1 MVRLLRAA
9 APALHRRKGG
19 RMPRQQQPDAIRLEY
34 YKAIRARAV
43 EPSVRALA
51 GVRDEILR
59 LLADERAERGDA
71 RMEADGRSLGA
82 RAPEAAQER
91 EGATWGRRADAGGR
105 KDRARELIEKAAAR
119 ATQTVSERELAEVA
133 RQFGMR
139 TSDFQRVQLDRQVR
153 QAVGVPLSSVEKPT
167 VDRIPGFVRENVDLI
182 KTVPKRYFESV
193 KDVTSQAFE
202 KGWTVDKLSEE
213 ISSRGDVAESDA
225 RRIARDQIGKL
236 NAEVNQDRQ
245 QALGVTSYIWRGVLD
260 VRERDS
266 HVAFEGRRFE
276 WNGDAPIGV
285 SGQVIQPGYEIC
297 CRCHAE
303 PALDDIIAG
312 LSED

>member
-19 RMPRQQQPDAIRLEY
+19 RMPRQQQPDGLRLEY

-43 EPSVRALA
+43 EPSTRALA
-51 GVRDEILR
+51 GVRDEVLR
-59 LLADERAERGDA
+59 LLADERAERGDDMRRDA
-71 RMEADGRSLGA
+71 PIK
-82 RAPEAAQER
+82 RA
-91 EGATWGRRADAGGR
+91 G
-105 KDRARELIEKAAAR
+105 RARELIEKAAAR
-119 ATQTVSERELAEVA
+119 AAQTVSERELAEVA

-139 TSDFQRVQLDRQVR
+139 TSDFQRGQLDRQVR

-182 KTVPKRYFESV
+182 KTVPERYFDSV
-193 KDVTSQAFE
+193 RDTVSQAFE
-202 KGWTVDKLSEE
+202 EGWTVDRLSDE
-213 ISSRGDVAESDA
+213 ISFRGDVAESNA

-236 NAEVNQDRQ
+236 NAQVNQDRQ

-266 HVAFEGRRFE
+266 HVALEGRRFE

-312 LSED
+312 LDED